1 MIKLI
6 ASDLDGTIIDNNN
19 QISSYDLEAIN
30 KLNHSNVNFAVCTG
44 KTYSM
49 TKKLCKELQATYGV
63 FGVGTQIINLKTGE
77 EIIRN
82 SITNI
87 QAQKCIDI
95 ANKNNLHCHI
105 YTDDKII
112 SQKALKYIA
121 FRNYQL
127 YKNDVKFEIV
137 NSLKEYIEKESPSIL
152 KLVISSKKDLG
163 SVKQDILSLEN
174 LEAIQIKKYDKYKDK
189 IINEEYEYLDIVPK
203 NITKYSALK
212 QLGNYLNISNQEV
225 MAVGDNMNDIE
236 MIENAGIGVAIGGS
250 YEDVINKAKY
260 VTKNTVKTGGFAEA
274 VYKFI
279 EIRQP

>member
-49 TKKLCKELQATYGV
+49 TKNLCKDLKATYGI
-63 FGVGTQIINLKTGE
+63 FGNGTQIINLKTGE
-77 EIIRN
+77 EIVRN
-82 SITNI
+82 NITNI
-87 QAQKCIDI
+87 QAKKCINI
-95 ANKNNLHCHI
+95 ANENNLHCHI

-112 SQKALKYIA
+112 SQKSLKYIA
-121 FRNYQL
+121 YRNYQL
-127 YKNDVKFEIV
+127 YKENVKFEIV
-137 NSLKEYIEKESPSIL
+137 DSLKEYIEQESPSIL
-152 KLVISSKKDLG
+152 KLVISSTKDLG
-163 SVKQDILSLEN
+163 KVRQDILSLEN
-174 LEAIQIKKYDKYKDK
+174 LEAIQIKKYDRYKDK
-189 IINEEYEYLDIVPK
+189 IIDEEYEYLDIVPK

-236 MIENAGIGVAIGGS
+236 MIENVGIGVAIGGS

-279 EIRQP
+279 EM

>member
-19 QISSYDLEAIN
+19 RISSYDLEAIN

-49 TKKLCKELQATYGV
+49 TKKLCNELKATYGV
-63 FGVGTQIINLKTGE
+63 FGNGTQIINLKTGE

-87 QAQKCIDI
+87 QALKCIDI

-137 NSLKEYIEKESPSIL
+137 NSLKEYIEQETPSIL
-152 KLVISSKKDLG
+152 KLVISSRKDLG
-163 SVKQDILSLEN
+163 KVRQDILSLEN

-203 NITKYSALK
+203 NITKHSALK

-279 EIRQP
+279 EM

>member
-30 KLNHSNVNFAVCTG
+30 KLNHNNINFAVCTG

-49 TKKLCKELQATYGV
+49 TKNLCKDLKATYGI
-63 FGVGTQIINLKTGE
+63 FGNGTQIINLKTGE
-77 EIIRN
+77 EIVRN
-82 SITNI
+82 NITNI
-87 QAQKCIDI
+87 QAKKCINI
-95 ANKNNLHCHI
+95 ANENNLHCHI

-112 SQKALKYIA
+112 SQKSLKYIA
-121 FRNYQL
+121 YRNYQL
-127 YKNDVKFEIV
+127 YKENVKFEIV
-137 NSLKEYIEKESPSIL
+137 DSLKEYIEQESPSIL
-152 KLVISSKKDLG
+152 KLVISSTKDLG
-163 SVKQDILSLEN
+163 KVRQDILSLEN

-189 IINEEYEYLDIVPK
+189 IIDEEYEYLDIVPK

-279 EIRQP
+279 EM

>member
-30 KLNHSNVNFAVCTG
+30 KLNHNNINFAVCTG

-49 TKKLCKELQATYGV
+49 TKNLCKDLKATYGI
-63 FGVGTQIINLKTGE
+63 FGNGTQIINLKTGE
-77 EIIRN
+77 EIVRN
-82 SITNI
+82 NITNI
-87 QAQKCIDI
+87 QAKKCINI
-95 ANKNNLHCHI
+95 ANENNLHCHI

-112 SQKALKYIA
+112 SQKSLKYIA
-121 FRNYQL
+121 YRNYQL
-127 YKNDVKFEIV
+127 YKENVKFEIV
-137 NSLKEYIEKESPSIL
+137 DSLKEYIEQESPSIL

-174 LEAIQIKKYDKYKDK
+174 LEAIQIKKYDKYIDK

-203 NITKYSALK
+203 NVTKYSALK

-260 VTKNTVKTGGFAEA
+260 VTKNTIKTGGFAEA

-279 EIRQP
+279 EM

>member
-49 TKKLCKELQATYGV
+49 TKNLCKDLKATYGI
-63 FGVGTQIINLKTGE
+63 FGNGTQIINLKTGE
-77 EIIRN
+77 EIVRN
-82 SITNI
+82 NITNI
-87 QAQKCIDI
+87 QAKKCINI
-95 ANKNNLHCHI
+95 ANENNLHCHI

-112 SQKALKYIA
+112 SQKSLKYIA
-121 FRNYQL
+121 YRNYQL
-127 YKNDVKFEIV
+127 YKENVKFEIV
-137 NSLKEYIEKESPSIL
+137 DSLKEYIEQESPSIL
-152 KLVISSKKDLG
+152 KLVISSTKDLG
-163 SVKQDILSLEN
+163 KVRQDIISLEN
-174 LEAIQIKKYDKYKDK
+174 LEAIQIKKYDRYKDK

-225 MAVGDNMNDIE
+225 MAVGDNMNDKE

-279 EIRQP
+279 EM

>member
-49 TKKLCKELQATYGV
+49 TKNLCKDLKATYGI
-63 FGVGTQIINLKTGE
+63 FGNGTQIINLKTGE
-77 EIIRN
+77 EIVRN
-82 SITNI
+82 NITNI

-112 SQKALKYIA
+112 SQKSLKYIA
-121 FRNYQL
+121 YRNYQL
-127 YKNDVKFEIV
+127 YKENVKFEIV
-137 NSLKEYIEKESPSIL
+137 DSLKEYIEQESPSIL
-152 KLVISSKKDLG
+152 KLVISSTKDLG
-163 SVKQDILSLEN
+163 KVRQDILSLEN
-174 LEAIQIKKYDKYKDK
+174 LEAIQIKKYDRYKDK
-189 IINEEYEYLDIVPK
+189 IIDEEYEYLDIVPK

-236 MIENAGIGVAIGGS
+236 MIENVGIGVAIGGS

-279 EIRQP
+279 EM

>member
-30 KLNHSNVNFAVCTG
+30 KLNHNNINFAVCTG

-49 TKKLCKELQATYGV
+49 TKNLCKDLKATYGI
-63 FGVGTQIINLKTGE
+63 FGNGTQIINLKTGE
-77 EIIRN
+77 EIVRN
-82 SITNI
+82 NITNI
-87 QAQKCIDI
+87 QAKKCINI
-95 ANKNNLHCHI
+95 ANENNLHCHI

-112 SQKALKYIA
+112 SQKSLKYIA
-121 FRNYQL
+121 YRNYQL
-127 YKNDVKFEIV
+127 YKENVKFEIV
-137 NSLKEYIEKESPSIL
+137 DSLKEYIEQESPSIL
-152 KLVISSKKDLG
+152 KLVISSTKDLG
-163 SVKQDILSLEN
+163 KVRQDILSLEN
-174 LEAIQIKKYDKYKDK
+174 LEAIQIKKYDRYKDK
-189 IINEEYEYLDIVPK
+189 IIDEEYEYLDIVPK

-250 YEDVINKAKY
+250 YEDAINKAKY

-279 EIRQP
+279 EM